1 MAVARRMTWQ
11 WLAEAVV
18 GGKGGGGVD
27 GGVDAGVSVCWRRVL
42 VKAVESVAGPRHR
55 VGGVCGGCGG
65 CSGSGSGDCT
75 VLAVKVVERDM
86 KAAKWT

>member
-27 GGVDAGVSVCWRRVL
+27 GGVDAGVSVCWRWWCWSRRLSLLPDRVIEL
-42 VKAVESVAGPRHR
+42 VVCAVAAVA
-55 VGGVCGGCGG
+55 
-65 CSGSGSGDCT
+65 
-75 VLAVKVVERDM
+75 
-86 KAAKWT
+86 AAAAAAETARC